1 MIYQQHFLILIL
13 LRIYNWFYI
22 LVHGSSISLVSTAS
36 SLYSSAE
43 EKQAH
48 EIRKLRRELGEA
60 QEKVHTLTSQ
70 LSTNVSTFFMRVLS
84 VIFAKIY
91 LGIIVCLLVKPQL
104 IDLNNYITVSY
115 IVKDEWINNEYKK
128 NMHKEILH
136 WLLDSLILKQCCKNI
151 YATNFLDG
159 SICNHMPKKVTSLC
173 FPILNLLRIQMRLY
187 YKIY

>member
-1 MIYQQHFLILIL
+1 M
-13 LRIYNWFYI
+13 
-22 LVHGSSISLVSTAS
+22 STAS

-115 IVKDEWINNEYKK
+115 IVKDE
-128 NMHKEILH
+128 
-136 WLLDSLILKQCCKNI
+136 
-151 YATNFLDG
+151 
-159 SICNHMPKKVTSLC
+159 
-173 FPILNLLRIQMRLY
+173 
-187 YKIY
+187 